1 MSDVPQD
8 PGATGELD
16 SLLGAYALDAL
27 DVDDRDRIDAY
38 LERDAAA
45 RAEVDD
51 MRETAASLA
60 FVPVTEMDA
69 PPELWE
75 RIAGAI
81 AAERAQAAGREAG
94 AERRVAEPNVDEVAA
109 RRARRAR
116 ARWMT
121 AAAAA
126 AVVALVV
133 LGAQVAS
140 LRGQLDREH
149 RPGPAAMAAAFDRAT
164 KVEGAQQVGLATESG
179 ATLARLVLLP
189 DGTGYLRGD
198 RLTALAPNQTYQ
210 LWAVTGDPQRPVTVS
225 AGVLGPDPKAVSFR
239 ASGPV
244 RAFAVTIERA
254 GGVVQSAHSPIAQGA
269 VA

>member
-1 MSDVPQD
+1 MSDDPRD
-8 PGATGELD
+8 PGTTEELD

-27 DVDDRDRIDAY
+27 DADDRARVDAY

-45 RAEVDD
+45 RAEVDG
-51 MRETAASLA
+51 MHETAAALA
-60 FVPVTEMDA
+60 TMPLTAMDA

-81 AAERAQAAGREAG
+81 AAEP
-94 AERRVAEPNVDEVAA
+94 VAPTEPKPTEQDVDELAD

-116 ARWMT
+116 ARWT

-126 AVVALVV
+126 AAVIALVV

-140 LRGQLDREH
+140 LRGQLDRAH
-149 RPGPAAMAAAFDRAT
+149 QLGPSAMAAAFDRAT
-164 KVEGAQQVGLATESG
+164 KVDGARQVGLKAGSG

-198 RLTALAPNQTYQ
+198 HLEPLPSDQTYQ
-210 LWAVTGDPQRPVTVS
+210 LWAVTGNAKAPVS
-225 AGVLGPDPKAVSFR
+225 AGVLGADPRAVSFR

-244 RAFAVTIERA
+244 KGFAVSIEPA
-254 GGVVQSAHSPIAQGA
+254 GGVVQPTHTPIAQA
-269 VA
+269 ALT